1 MPMYD
6 YACADCGEF
15 AVLRPLAQWRDPA
28 ACPQCGVLSGRIVA
42 GAPAVSALSSAMN
55 RAHAAN
61 ERSANEPRSTRT
73 GHGMNCGCCSS
84 GRSRGRT
91 RTSGDGAKSF
101 AGARPWMI
109 SH

>member
-1 MPMYD
+1 
-6 YACADCGEF
+6 
-15 AVLRPLAQWRDPA
+15 AV
-28 ACPQCGVLSGRIVA
+28 
-42 GAPAVSALSSAMN
+42 N

-61 ERSANEPRSTRT
+61 ERSANEPRSSRA
-73 GHGMNCGCCSS
+73 GHGMNCGCCGSA
-84 GRSRGRT
+84 RSRGRT

>member
-15 AVLRPLAQWRDPA
+15 TALRPLAQWRDPA
-28 ACPQCGVLSGRIVA
+28 ACPQCGVLSGRIVG
-42 GAPAVSALSSAMN
+42 GAPAVSALSSAVN

-61 ERSANEPRSTRT
+61 ERSANEPRSTRA
-73 GHGMNCGCCSS
+73 GHGLNCGCC
-84 GRSRGRT
+84 GARPRGRT

>member
-6 YACADCGEF
+6 YACADCGAF
-15 AVLRPLAQWRDPA
+15 AALRRLAQWRDPA
-28 ACPQCGVLSGRIVA
+28 ACPQCGALSDRIVG
-42 GAPAVSALSSAMN
+42 GAPAVSALSSGMN

-61 ERSANEPRSTRT
+61 ERSANEPRSTRA
-73 GHGMNCGCCSS
+73 GHGMNCGCCGS

-91 RTSGDGAKSF
+91 RTSRDGAKSF

>member
-15 AVLRPLAQWRDPA
+15 SELRPLAQWRDPA
-28 ACPQCGVLSGRIVA
+28 DCPQCGAQSGRIVG

-61 ERSANEPRSTRT
+61 ERSANEPRSTRA
-73 GHGMNCGCCSS
+73 GHGMNCGCCGSA
-84 GRSRGRT
+84 RSRGRT

>member
-6 YACADCGEF
+6 YACGDCGEF

-28 ACPQCGVLSGRIVA
+28 SCPQCGALSGRIVA
-42 GAPAVSALSSAMN
+42 GAPAVSALSSAIN

-73 GHGMNCGCCSS
+73 GHGMNCGCCGG